1 MQLQT
6 MQNCKQSLR
15 HQCLQVFL
23 PLFIFTKKVI
33 KYEKM
38 RTLQNFAIST
48 FTVATAQILRL
59 RNSKTRQRYCSRG
72 LAVEG
77 LFSTLQGHE

>member
-6 MQNCKQSLR
+6 MQNCKQSSR

-38 RTLQNFAIST
+38 RMLQNFAIST
-48 FTVATAQILRL
+48 STVATAQILRL
-59 RNSKTRQRYCSRG
+59 RNSKTRQSYCSRG